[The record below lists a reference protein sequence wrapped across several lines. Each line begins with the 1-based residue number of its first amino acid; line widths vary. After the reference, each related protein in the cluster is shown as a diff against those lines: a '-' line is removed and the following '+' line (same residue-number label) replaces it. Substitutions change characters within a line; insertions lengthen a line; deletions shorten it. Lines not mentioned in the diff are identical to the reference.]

1 MSAEYEQEL
10 TDVVL
15 CYQALGTDLSAS
27 PAKLGHLYNSLTE
40 EYKKKLASQDAATR
54 EAARANLEQVNEMY
68 RKIKDSTTY
77 RTMEK
82 EHLKRN
88 ANQAEAVAKKAALG
102 AKAVVRVHCT
112 CCNGLIPK
120 GLRICPICKSPLYSG
135 LERTMRAHLAPKK
148 LVLYFVILSAVSLAF
163 IGVQYPEMLST
174 QALSELLQ
182 RGNN

>member
-68 RKIKDSTTY
+68 SKIKASATY

-82 EHLKRN
+82 DHLKRS
-88 ANQAEAVAKKAALG
+88 ANLAEAGAKKAAG

-148 LVLYFVILSAVSLAF
+148 LVLYFVILSAVSLAV